1 MSPADK
7 LREAHQLLLKHFG
20 RPDIRDHDPLSVLI
34 KTILSQNTSDLNR
47 DRAYNALME
56 RFGSFENVLNAD
68 LSEIEEAIKVGGLA
82 RQKAAT
88 IKRAL
93 QWVMDNYGKLDLS
106 GLCDDPDAEK
116 KLTSI
121 KGVGVK
127 TARVTLLFGCKQDRF
142 PIDTHIFRVLKR
154 LGIVPPNATR
164 EKAHGIIDEL
174 IPPNIADV
182 LHLNLIRLGRE
193 ICHPRKPDCDNCPLK
208 SICDYAL
215 AGGEIRS

>member
-1 MSPADK
+1 MNPAEK
-7 LREAHQLLLKHFG
+7 LKEAHRLLLKHFG
-20 RPDIRDHDPLSVLI
+20 RPDIKEHDPLAVLI

-68 LSEIEEAIKVGGLA
+68 VSDIEDAIRVGGLA
-82 RQKAAT
+82 VQKART

-93 QWVMDNYGKLDLS
+93 QWVKETFRRLDLTP
-106 GLCDDPDAEK
+106 LCDDPDAEK

-154 LGIVPPNATR
+154 LGVIPPNVSR
-164 EKAHGIIDEL
+164 EKAHEMVDGIIEPDV
-174 IPPNIADV
+174 ADV

-193 ICHPRKPDCDNCPLK
+193 ICRSNRPKCDICPLQR
-208 SICDYAL
+208 ICQYASNSVS
-215 AGGEIRS
+215 GR